1 MKNCNLRKLSCSLI
15 FIFFFSLLELHSQC
29 APIMGDQISYGNG
42 SWIGYVYSD
51 GNSNSLPSNV
61 FTTPY
66 RGFITLPEVFDQNLG
81 IGELSGP
88 NLCGTYSD
96 NYAIRLKMQKDYSPG
111 YYKITAGANNGFRL
125 SIDGGITFLLDE
137 WDFTNTSYTERST
150 FIYLSGVYEIVLEHF
165 ELLSDARMN
174 FSISQ
179 CGIPSTAPTTITGD
193 PFLCLGESQV
203 LTAIGGNELTGTV
216 YEWGTGSVIGLNVI
230 PGAQSASITITPN
243 NTTTYWVRRID
254 PAPCTFTTEGISF
267 TVNVF
272 NPPVS
277 PSTITGGNI
286 ICSGSNTILQ
296 SGILIGNIQWQ
307 FSNDNINFQDIADE
321 TSSVLVTSNLNSN
334 TYFRVRVTGSSY
346 CAPVF
351 SASYLVTVQSP
362 GSTGTIQ
369 GPSNICEGGGTFD
382 LNLNSFSGTIQW
394 ESSTDA
400 INFQPISGATSS
412 TLTVTSFTQDT
423 YYRVAVTVAGCS
435 IVYSETHLVNYI
447 PAPQSGTIIGATPL
461 CSGPNSITL
470 QASGVVGAIQ
480 WQVSTDGTNFS
491 DLPNENGTQWIGTN
505 LTTSQYFRL
514 KITNS
519 FCNTVFSNSVFVP
532 VSPSTSMG
540 TVSGNLTVCS
550 GSNSQTLTITGAT
563 GALQWQ
569 SSLDNIT
576 FSDIPGATAATLT
589 TSNLTVTT
597 FYRVRLGN
605 INCSPLFSNAII
617 VTVTPS
623 PQAGTITG
631 SNSTLCSAV
640 NATTLTVTGS
650 IGSIQWQTSTDN
662 ITFVTISGANSSTLE
677 VNNLASTRYY
687 RVLVSNGGCINVL
700 SNVYTLSY
708 VGPTAGTISGA
719 TTVCPTSNNF
729 TLVLSGSIGNV
740 QWQSSTDNI
749 TFTPIPGANS
759 TSLTVNNLTTATYY
773 NVAVSNN
780 SCPLVTSSPVLV
792 NVGIPT
798 AAGTING
805 GGVTVVGG
813 ATLNSTTLTVSGVS
827 GNIQWQSSTD
837 NVTFTSISGANGV
850 SYIAS
855 NLLSTTFFRVQVSN
869 GVCTVTSPS
878 VAINVCSPTGDPTVY
893 GTGSTW
899 RAYVYAPNSGGA
911 NPANAFDTYQGF
923 YTSNE
928 TFDTNFNASLASTI
942 CGSANGSTYHNR
954 NVAVRY
960 RLTRNFPNSNYVF
973 VVGSVGSYRLSLDG
987 GATWV
992 ISNWNRAN
1000 AMAYESNSA
1009 SIPLSGNVNM
1019 VIEYVANGNLT
1030 PRMYFTFCGTNPAIT
1045 APTSIIG
1052 NLNMQVGTN
1061 TTLFANG
1068 GIGTIFQWGT
1078 GSTPGINV
1086 LPGDT
1091 NSIIVSPTTN
1101 TTYWVRR
1108 FDPACNIY
1116 TSAIFATVVINNSTP
1131 LMPNGTTTEY
1141 GNGVWIGYV
1150 YGGQAN
1156 ASWPNNPNQAFIAPF
1171 KYSGY
1176 VTTATPNFNWN
1187 FCPGGAVPTHFNQ
1200 PTLSITSGY
1209 FNQRFS
1215 VRYLMNRN
1223 FAPGYYTFTITA
1235 DDGVRFSVDGGTTW
1249 VIDRWVW
1256 TSSGTGTTN
1265 TYAVFLNGSTN
1276 LVLDYNG
1283 WGSCGSLNFS
1293 FVGCTNFST
1302 PPTSITSPNS
1312 VCIGQ
1317 NITLT
1322 ASGGN
1327 SGSNGRFQWGTGS
1340 VIGQNVLPFIT
1351 QSISVSPS
1359 TTTTYWVRRLDVGG
1373 NCRVSSGTGT
1383 NSTTNPPITTDAFT
1397 DGVFKT
1403 ITIDPLSVSGSIT
1416 GGGNTVC
1423 AGTNSTT
1430 LNLVGSVGSI
1440 QWQQSTNNVTF
1451 SNIIGANNSNLT
1463 VNNLNQT
1470 TFYRALVTSGSCS
1483 SVVSNVVN
1491 ITVLPNP
1498 TTGVITGTQS
1508 VCISGNS
1515 VSLEAIGFSG
1525 GSLQWQSSTNNIT
1538 FSDINGA
1545 TNSSLVLSDLG
1556 VTTYYRI
1563 RISNGVCPAV
1573 FSSVHTV
1580 SVFSQPIAGSISLG
1594 GTSTLCGNSNTYSLS
1609 ATGFTGSIQW
1619 QSSIDNISFTDIS
1632 GANQASYNGTNL
1644 GVTTFFRA
1652 RISNGVCADEF
1663 SNVIQVIVVPQP
1675 VAGSI
1680 NGGGSVCFGSNNTT
1694 LTVTGSLGSIQWQ
1707 SSIDNVNFNSISG
1720 ANGTSLNITNLTTTT
1735 YYRVVVSN
1743 GLCSSVQSNVAT
1755 IQVAP
1760 IAVSGFISGAGNF
1773 CSGSTVNLNLAGS
1786 VGSIQWQ
1793 VSTDNVSFTSLPGAT
1808 QNQLTLPNVT
1818 STAFYRAIVSSSPC
1832 TSATTNSVLVFVNP
1846 QSISGLISGATSWC
1860 TNQNATT
1867 LTLTGYSGS
1876 IQWQMSTDNTTF
1888 TSIVGATAE
1897 NLNVINLSATR
1908 YYRARVTNGVC
1919 PATFTPVVA
1928 ITINQPT
1935 VAGALSTTSSGTCNN
1950 VNTGMTPIQLSGH
1963 VGDILMWQSAD
1974 NAAFTQNVSNINW
1987 TFPTLTSNEV
1997 GVLTSNKFFRAV
2009 IQNGDCDILF
2019 TAPVQKVVPPV
2030 VTFNGSWSGVPNSS
2044 TVVVISQNLTL
2055 TTNLSFCSCQISNNA
2070 TVTIPSNVTL
2080 TLQGDLNVDN
2090 GSNLIVQ
2097 NNGSLVQ
2104 VSDTAVNTGNITFRR
2119 NTSPLKQFDYTYFS
2133 SPLAN
2138 QTMGNFMSN
2147 SMFYTFDPLI
2157 NNWSLKTAGTINPAG
2172 LGFIARAN
2180 NALNFSTAQVIPV
2193 QLIGTPN
2200 NGVISTP
2207 LIKSTGTFNLIGNP
2221 YPSAIDIDRF
2231 LEDPSNAS
2239 LVEGTIYLWT
2249 HNTAIANVGG
2259 TNIYVYTADDYAKY
2273 NLTGGVGTADPA
2285 LTGGMT
2291 PTGKI
2296 AAGQSFFIEA
2306 NSSLAPGN
2314 YNVTFNNSMRISGN
2328 NSQFFRS
2335 SSATPMAQQSNQK
2348 HRIWLSVSNSQGAYN
2363 ETLIGYVTHATN
2375 GYDGKYDGKTMPT
2388 SNVVALYSL
2397 LGQDKLA
2404 IQGRA
2409 LPFDTNDIVPLGFS
2423 TTLNGS
2429 FQVTLQN
2436 FDGLFTQQDVF
2447 LKDNQTGA
2455 LHNLKDGNYVFSSN
2469 AGTFENRFEIH
2480 YRNSVLSSPEISNQ
2494 EILIYVNDLIFT
2506 VVSTDHRLNQITL
2519 YDLTGRLIH
2528 KAVDI
2533 QNTTYQWE
2541 VEKLKHQTVI
2551 AKIVLENGVETV
2563 QKLLCH

>member
-1 MKNCNLRKLSCSLI
+1 MKRFYFNNQIKLVI
-15 FIFFFSLLELHSQC
+15 LLLFLGINRLGGQC
-29 APIMGDQISYGNG
+29 TPILGDQISYGTGN
-42 SWIGYVYSD
+42 WIGYVYSD
-51 GNSNSLPSNV
+51 GSANPLPTNV
-61 FTTPY
+61 FNASY
-66 RGFITLPEVFDQNLG
+66 RGFITLPEVFDQNLVLG
-81 IGELSGP
+81 DLSGP

-111 YYKITAGANNGFRL
+111 YYKISVGANNGFRL
-125 SIDGGITFLLDE
+125 SIDGGVTFLLDE
-137 WDFTNTSYTERST
+137 WDLTNTSYVEQSIL
-150 FIYLSGVYEIVLEHF
+150 IYMDGGHDIVLEYF
-165 ELLSDARMN
+165 EFLADARVN
-174 FSISQ
+174 FSIIQ
-179 CGIPSTAPTTITGD
+179 CGIPSSAPTAIVGD

-203 LTAIGGNELTGTV
+203 LTATGGNIVAGTL
-216 YEWGTGSVIGLNVI
+216 YEWGTGSVVGMNVI
-230 PGAQSASITITPN
+230 PGAQSASLTVTPN
-243 NTTTYWVRRID
+243 NTTIYWVRRID
-254 PAPCTFTTEGISF
+254 PAPCAVTTEGISF

-272 NPPVS
+272 NPPAS
-277 PSTITGGNI
+277 PSSITGVNVV
-286 ICSGSNTILQ
+286 CSGSNTILQ
-296 SGILIGNIQWQ
+296 SGVLTGNIQWQ
-307 FSNDNINFQDIADE
+307 SSTDNINFQDIVDE
-321 TSSVLVTSNLNSN
+321 TSSELVTSNLNSN
-334 TYFRVRVTGSSY
+334 TYFRVRVTGSPY

-362 GSTGTIQ
+362 GSVGNIQ
-369 GPSNICEGGGTFD
+369 GPSNICEGSGAFD
-382 LNLNSFSGTIQW
+382 LNLSSFSGSLQW
-394 ESSTDA
+394 EYSLDN
-400 INFQPISGATSS
+400 INFQPIIGATTS
-412 TLTVTSFTQDT
+412 TLTVSSFTQST
-423 YYRVAVTVAGCS
+423 YYRVAVTVAGCPT
-435 IVYSETHLVNYI
+435 VYSETQLVNYI
-447 PAPQSGTIIGATPL
+447 PALQSGTILGATPL

-491 DLPNENGTQWIGTN
+491 DLLNENGTQWIGTN
-505 LTTSQYFRL
+505 LTISQYFRL
-514 KITNS
+514 KVTNS
-519 FCNTVFSNSVFVP
+519 FCTTVFSNSVFVP
-532 VSPSTSMG
+532 VNPSSTMG
-540 TVSGNLTVCS
+540 AVSGNLSVCS
-550 GSNSQTLTITGAT
+550 GSNSQTLMITGAS

-569 SSLDNIT
+569 SSLDNST
-576 FSDIPGATAATLT
+576 FSDIPGATGATLT
-589 TSNLTVTT
+589 TSNLTATT
-597 FYRVRLGN
+597 FYRVRVGN
-605 INCSPLFSNAII
+605 PGCVPLFSNTII

-631 SNSTLCSAV
+631 SNNVLCSAV
-640 NATTLTVTGS
+640 NATTLSVTGS
-650 IGSIQWQTSTDN
+650 IGSIQWQSSTDN
-662 ITFVTISGANSSTLE
+662 ITFVTISGANSSTLQ
-677 VNNLASTRYY
+677 VNNLTSTRYY
-687 RVLVSNGGCINVL
+687 RVLVSNGGCVSAL
-700 SNVYTLSY
+700 SSVFILSY

-719 TTVCPTSNNF
+719 TTVCPSSNNF
-729 TLVLSGSIGNV
+729 TLVLSGSDGNV

-749 TFTPIPGANS
+749 TFNPIPGANS
-759 TSLTVNNLTTATYY
+759 TSLTVSNLTTSTYY
-773 NVAVSNN
+773 NVVVSKNA
-780 SCPLVTSSPVLV
+780 CPTVTSSPVLV
-792 NVGIPT
+792 NVGVP
-798 AAGTING
+798 AAVGSISG

-813 ATLNSTTLTVSGVS
+813 VTLNSTTLTVSGVS

-837 NVTFTSISGANGV
+837 NVTFTAILGANSV
-850 SYIAS
+850 SYIAA

-878 VAINVCSPTGDPTVY
+878 VAINVCSPTGNPVVY
-893 GTGSTW
+893 GTGTTW

-928 TFDTNFNASLASTI
+928 TFDTNFNATLAATI

-1000 AMAYESNSA
+1000 AAVYASTTSA
-1009 SIPLSGNVNM
+1009 SIPLNGTVNM
-1019 VIEYVANGNLT
+1019 VIEYVANGNLS
-1030 PRMYFTFCGTNPAIT
+1030 PRLYYTFCGGSSPVT
-1045 APTSIIG
+1045 APTAIVG
-1052 NLNMQVGTN
+1052 NTNMQVGTH
-1061 TTLFANG
+1061 TTLTATG
-1068 GIGTIFQWGT
+1068 GVGTLFQWGT
-1078 GSTPGINV
+1078 GAVPGVNV

-1091 NSIIVSPTTN
+1091 NSIVVSPTTN

-1108 FDPACNIY
+1108 FDPACNSY
-1116 TSAIFATVVINNSTP
+1116 TAAITTTVVINNATP
-1131 LMPNGTTTEY
+1131 LTPNGTTTEY

-1150 YGGQAN
+1150 YAPQASSPFP
-1156 ASWPNNPNQAFIAPF
+1156 ASFANAFIAPF

-1176 VTTATPNFNWN
+1176 VTTSTPNFNWA
-1187 FCPGGAVPTHFNQ
+1187 FCPGGAVATHFNQ

-1223 FAPGYYTFTITA
+1223 FTPGYYTFTITA

-1249 VIDRWVW
+1249 FIDRPLW

-1276 LVLDYNG
+1276 LVLDFMNN
-1283 WGSCGSLNFS
+1283 GSCGSLNFS

-1397 DGVFKT
+1397 DGVIKT

-1430 LNLVGSVGSI
+1430 LNLVGSLGSI
-1440 QWQQSTNNVTF
+1440 QWQQSTNNITF
-1451 SNIIGANNSNLT
+1451 SNITGANNPNLT

-1470 TFYRALVTSGSCS
+1470 TFYRAIVTSGSCS
-1483 SVVSNVVN
+1483 SVVSNVIN
-1491 ITVLPNP
+1491 ITVVPNP

-1515 VSLEAIGFSG
+1515 VSLEANGFSG
-1525 GSLQWQSSTNNIT
+1525 GSLQWQSSTDNVT
-1538 FSDINGA
+1538 FSNINGA

-1556 VTTYYRI
+1556 VTTYYRV

-1580 SVFSQPIAGSISLG
+1580 TVFSQPIAGSIALVS
-1594 GTSTLCGNSNTYSLS
+1594 TSTLCANSNTYSLS

-1619 QSSIDNISFTDIS
+1619 QSSIDNISFTDIN
-1632 GANQASYNGTNL
+1632 GANQANYIGANL
-1644 GVTTFFRA
+1644 GVTTFFRV
-1652 RISNGVCADEF
+1652 RISNGICADVI

-1675 VAGSI
+1675 VAGSV
-1680 NGGGSVCFGSNNTT
+1680 NGGGSVCFSSNNTT
-1694 LTVTGSLGSIQWQ
+1694 LTVTGTLGSIQWQ
-1707 SSIDNVNFNSISG
+1707 SSIDNINFNSISG
-1720 ANGTSLNITNLTTTT
+1720 ATGTSLNITNLTATT

-1743 GLCSSVQSNVAT
+1743 GLCSAVQSNVAM

-1760 IAVSGFISGAGNF
+1760 VAVSGFISGAGNF

-1793 VSTDNVSFTSLPGAT
+1793 VSNDNVTFISLPGAT

-1818 STAFYRAIVSSSPC
+1818 TTAFYRAVVSSSPC
-1832 TSATTNSVLVFVNP
+1832 NSATTNSVLVFVNP
-1846 QSISGLISGATSWC
+1846 QSVSGSIIGATSWC

-1876 IQWQMSTDNTTF
+1876 IQWQISTDNTTF

-1919 PATFTPVVA
+1919 PATFTAVVV

-1935 VAGALSTTSSGTCNN
+1935 VAGSLSTTSSGTCNN
-1950 VNTGMTPIQLSGH
+1950 VGMTPIQLSAH

-2009 IQNGDCDILF
+2009 IQNGNCDILF
-2019 TAPVQKVVPPV
+2019 TTPVQKVVPPV
-2030 VTFNGSWSGVPNSS
+2030 VTYNGSWSGIPNSS
-2044 TVVVISQNLTL
+2044 TVVVITQSLTL
-2055 TTNLSFCSCQISNNA
+2055 NTNLSFCSCQVSNNA
-2070 TVTIPSNVTL
+2070 TVSIPNNVTL
-2080 TLQGDLNVDN
+2080 TLRGDLNVEA
-2090 GSNLIVQ
+2090 GSNLIIE

-2157 NNWSLKTAGTINPAG
+2157 NNWSLKTAGTVNPSG
-2172 LGFIARAN
+2172 IGFIARAN

-2193 QLIGTPN
+2193 QLTGTPN

-2207 LIKSTGTFNLIGNP
+2207 FIKSIGAFNLIGNP

-2249 HNTAIANVGG
+2249 HNTAIANVTG

-2285 LTGGMT
+2285 LTGSMT

-2335 SSATPMAQQSNQK
+2335 SSATPMSQQSNQK
-2348 HRIWLSVSNSQGAYN
+2348 HRIWLSVSNNQGAYN
-2363 ETLIGYVTHATN
+2363 ETLIGYVTNATN

-2409 LPFDTNDIVPLGFS
+2409 LPFDSSDIVPLGFS
-2423 TTLNGS
+2423 STLSGT
-2429 FQVTLQN
+2429 FEVTLQN

-2469 AGTFENRFEIH
+2469 SGTFENRFEIH
-2480 YRNSVLSSPEISNQ
+2480 YRSNALSTPEISNQ
-2494 EILIYVNDLIFT
+2494 DILIYVDDLTFT
-2506 VVSTDHRLNQITL
+2506 VVSPEHRLEHIRL
-2519 YDLTGRLIH
+2519 YDLTGRLLH
-2528 KAVDI
+2528 EAVDI
-2533 QNTTYQWE
+2533 QDTSYHWD